1 MRVKKNC
8 LWKWLVAA
16 GFVAV
21 SSSAFAA
28 DPAALAKRLHDAA
41 NSSSIDDPALKPWHL
56 KITFQLLDK
65 KGATAEEGTIEEWWS
80 PENDK
85 LIYTSPS
92 YNATRLRRG
101 GEIYWTEGQPSAP
114 YLLERL
120 RDEVVHPLA
129 EDEMKDAV
137 PDLRVESF
145 GKVKLDCIMMD
156 HPIKHVAYPPLGLFP
171 TYCLDQDKDRLRDTF
186 RYGSKNVARNSI
198 GTFQGR
204 GVPVDVLISTDAR
217 AVAKG
222 HIATLAGSIE
232 EEHFFDPDST
242 LKPVSG
248 GATKVAGGVIA
259 GKKLSGDVPVFPVED
274 KQSRTAGAVHLHA
287 VIGTDGRIHQLTVLD
302 APSATEA
309 ISALVAVRTW
319 KYQPYLLNGVPCSVD
334 TTITVNYNFGPG

>member
-1 MRVKKNC
+1 VKVKENRF
-8 LWKWLVAA
+8 WKWVLAASLVAS
-16 GFVAV
+16 

-28 DPAALAKRLHDAA
+28 NSAELAKRLHEALS
-41 NSSSIDDPALKPWHL
+41 NSSIDDPALKPWHL

-65 KGATAEEGTIEEWWS
+65 KGATTEEGTIEEWWS
-80 PENDK
+80 AENDK
-85 LIYTSPS
+85 LVYTSPS

-137 PDLRVESF
+137 PDLRVQSF

-156 HPIKHVAYPPLGLFP
+156 HPIKQVAHPPLGLFP

-186 RYGSKNVARNSI
+186 RYGSENVVRNSI

-204 GVPVDVLISTDAR
+204 GLPMDVVISADGR
-217 AVAKG
+217 IVAKG
-222 HIATLAGSIE
+222 HIATLAGSNQG
-232 EEHFFDPDST
+232 EHFFDPDSS
-242 LKPVSG
+242 LKPVYRS
-248 GATKVAGGVIA
+248 ATLVPGSVIA
-259 GKKLSGDVPVFPVED
+259 GKKISGDVPVFPLED

-334 TTITVNYNFGPG
+334 TTITVNYNFGS